1 MKKLKKASLTA
12 LTLMLL
18 ASSGTTAYAAMPGAA
33 ITGPTSL
40 PYSNVRVAN
49 GVTPR
54 WDYLVMMSAGM
65 EIDNNKALITVCCES
80 NYKEVDKMVVKCE
93 LQQYDG
99 GWKTIKSW
107 QETENDWTILFEKTY
122 GVYKNYSYQIKLTAK
137 AYKDGSLLE
146 SATEYFPYGYYN

>member
-1 MKKLKKASLTA
+1 
-12 LTLMLL
+12 
-18 ASSGTTAYAAMPGAA
+18 
-33 ITGPTSL
+33 
-40 PYSNVRVAN
+40 
-49 GVTPR
+49 
-54 WDYLVMMSAGM
+54 
-65 EIDNNKALITVCCES
+65 
-80 NYKEVDKMVVKCE
+80 MVVKCE

-107 QETENDWTILFEKTY
+107 EESEDDYVISFEKNY

>member
-1 MKKLKKASLTA
+1 MRKSKKTLLTV

-18 ASSGTTAYAAMPGAA
+18 TSSATTAYAAIPR
-33 ITGPTSL
+33 TESNSL
-40 PYSNVRVAN
+40 ISYPQRNVIIAN
-49 GVTPR
+49 EGVLR
-54 WDYLVMMSAGM
+54 WDDLVSMSAGM
-65 EIDNNKALITVCCES
+65 QIDENWATITIICEGD
-80 NYKEVDKMVVKCE
+80 YERVDKMVVKCE

-107 QETENDWTILFEKTY
+107 EESEDDYVISFEKNY